1 MCTAVLLSS
10 EILSKFFVCL
20 FLKISE
26 VLTWE
31 FSCSVMGQSVCRSEY
46 VCVTVCAF
54 AVNEGGRPADL
65 SEDSL
70 FLCGIGKWSRN

>member
-46 VCVTVCAF
+46 VCVTVC
-54 AVNEGGRPADL
+54 
-65 SEDSL
+65 
-70 FLCGIGKWSRN
+70 LCGK